1 MSERT
6 TDALIEAVLS
16 PYRRRDAHGRPIPP
30 AEWWDLP
37 PEALDRAYHESLR
50 ARTLERELDPR
61 GRSGTVRAVMGQLN
75 PGEER

>member
-16 PYRRRDAHGRPIPP
+16 PYRRRDEHGRPVPP

-37 PEALDRAYHESLR
+37 PDALDRAYRESLE
-50 ARTLERELDPR
+50 ARKLERELDPQR
-61 GRSGTVRAVMGQLN
+61 RSGTVRAVMGRLG
-75 PGEER
+75 PGG